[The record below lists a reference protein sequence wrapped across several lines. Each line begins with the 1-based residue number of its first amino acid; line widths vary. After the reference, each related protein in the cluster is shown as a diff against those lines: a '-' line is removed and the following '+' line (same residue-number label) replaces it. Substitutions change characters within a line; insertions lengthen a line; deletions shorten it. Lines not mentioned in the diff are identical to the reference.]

1 MSTEKTKREIE
12 CLARLKHI
20 NGSLDDVYMFL
31 LENKL
36 INTDQI
42 KAMRQAV
49 NESKQLK
56 ECIDLLRRE
65 DRLQLSEFYWKL
77 LPKEELTITLVSD
90 RQTKEFGF

>member
-1 MSTEKTKREIE
+1 
-12 CLARLKHI
+12 
-20 NGSLDDVYMFL
+20 MFL

-36 INTDQI
+36 VSTDQV
-42 KAMRQAV
+42 KAIRQAV

-56 ECIDLLRRE
+56 EFIDTLRHE